1 MDTRTLPFSRTVM
14 SGIAKFSYEVQLPKT
29 EISKQEGIRHDRYDD
44 IINLPHNPAG
54 QLLKFPARSKNYLPQ
69 TERSLWQM
77 GIVQQSE
84 ILPNKLKS
92 GTLFACML
100 ENTTASQL
108 EIPENFI
115 CRFEYPGNA

>member
-1 MDTRTLPFSRTVM
+1 M
-14 SGIAKFSYEVQLPKT
+14 S
-29 EISKQEGIRHDRYDD
+29 RYDD

-69 TERSLWQM
+69 TEQLLWQM

-100 ENTTASQL
+100 KNTTFTNMEA
-108 EIPENFI
+108 
-115 CRFEYPGNA
+115 